1 VTDFTEADEIAQAF
15 REAAGELAGY
25 FHPDTCQLMR
35 VPVDAEGKPI
45 KTPDGYGGWTEA
57 PAPHGAPFRCRLD
70 ADQRIGS
77 EGIAGSVVLS
87 VSSYTVEMPYDTDVQ
102 ATDTLQV
109 NGRTFEVTDPKR
121 GGKQDMF
128 LVVGVEE
135 RT

>member
-1 VTDFTEADEIAQAF
+1 MTDFTEADEIAQAF

-25 FHPDTCQLMR
+25 FHPDTCQVMR
-35 VPVDAEGKPI
+35 GTTRV
-45 KTPDGYGGWTEA
+45 PDGYGGWTEE
-57 PAPHGAPFRCRLD
+57 PAPHGEPFRCRLD

-128 LVVGVEE
+128 ITVRVEE